1 MTRTNV
7 THQRV
12 LLLMKAVLRSVR
24 QINRARMEEV
34 VGKEIEGEGG
44 TRRTETEGNKTPDR
58 PR

>member
-34 VGKEIEGEGG
+34 VGKEIEGEENRDGG
-44 TRRTETEGNKTPDR
+44 K
-58 PR
+58 